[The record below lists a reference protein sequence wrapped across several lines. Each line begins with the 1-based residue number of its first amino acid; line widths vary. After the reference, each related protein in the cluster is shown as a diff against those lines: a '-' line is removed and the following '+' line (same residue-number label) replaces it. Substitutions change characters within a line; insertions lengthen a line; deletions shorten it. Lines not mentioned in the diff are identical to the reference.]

1 MSSVFCAKFNHASG
15 SEAKRSGK
23 FRVYRRLHEF
33 VVNKVCVM
41 GVGVQMVTVLIS
53 IWALVLIG
61 HGKGVV
67 NGGFFWSD

>member
-1 MSSVFCAKFNHASG
+1 
-15 SEAKRSGK
+15 
-23 FRVYRRLHEF
+23 
-33 VVNKVCVM
+33 M